1 MPNLATRLRDLTAL
15 KIAER
20 PPRGADSALAAVGRL
35 IGVDRAYVFLFD
47 AGGQSMS
54 NTQEWCAAGIA
65 AQRDRL
71 QKVPVSYYPWWMG
84 ELRSGREIR
93 LDSLADLPPE
103 AAGERALLELQEIR
117 SLLVL
122 PMTHAGRLIG
132 FAGFDQVRTAKVWR
146 EEEIA
151 VLRIVAG
158 NIAGTLAPAAAGWAG
173 NRPSGHRAGGAPR
186 SRAATSLSLRW
197 RVMLLAMS
205 MVAMVV
211 VLMAVAVYAVVSAAL
226 YTDIDRQL
234 QTRAQLLIA
243 SGSLA
248 ADPGKAI
255 EGTAYSDVNA
265 MLVNPGRSIYTANQ
279 QGQSLPIGQ
288 PERAVIRGDL
298 FMSRRTVV
306 DQRVLAIHLPNGSSL
321 LISKS
326 LQPTNE
332 VMDNLKWVLLA
343 VGGIGVVI
351 AAVAGGMVARTGLRP
366 VGRLTEAA
374 ERVARTDDLRP
385 IPVFGSDELARLTE
399 AFNAMLRGLA
409 ESRERQARLVAD
421 AGHELKT
428 PLTSLRTNVELLMAS
443 SSPGAPAVPEQELAE
458 LRADVIGQIE
468 ELSTLV
474 GDLVDLTREDNA
486 HPAAVE
492 SVDMSEVIDRSLER
506 VRRRRNDIQF
516 DIEAAGWLV
525 RGDPAGLSRA
535 VLNLLDNAAKWSPPG
550 GTVGLRLRQVD
561 PAHAELVVSDQGP
574 GIPPEERDL
583 VFERF
588 YRSTSARA
596 MPGSG
601 LGLAIVRQV
610 VVKHGGMIRIGET
623 VPGGQ
628 PPGTSFFVLLPGRPI
643 PGPRVPASAVSENAG
658 RDGDPTTADGNHPAR
673 RSVISVDSQ

>member
-1 MPNLATRLRDLTAL
+1 MPGLKQLRKKSAAPTRAT
-15 KIAER
+15 
-20 PPRGADSALAAVGRL
+20 
-35 IGVDRAYVFLFD
+35 
-47 AGGQSMS
+47 
-54 NTQEWCAAGIA
+54 
-65 AQRDRL
+65 
-71 QKVPVSYYPWWMG
+71 
-84 ELRSGREIR
+84 
-93 LDSLADLPPE
+93 
-103 AAGERALLELQEIR
+103 
-117 SLLVL
+117 
-122 PMTHAGRLIG
+122 
-132 FAGFDQVRTAKVWR
+132 
-146 EEEIA
+146 
-151 VLRIVAG
+151 
-158 NIAGTLAPAAAGWAG
+158 
-173 NRPSGHRAGGAPR
+173 
-186 SRAATSLSLRW
+186 TSLSLRW

-226 YTDIDRQL
+226 YTDIDNQL
-234 QTRAQLLIA
+234 QSRAQLLIA

-248 ADPGKAI
+248 ADPAKAI

-279 QGQSLPIGQ
+279 QGQTLPVGQ
-288 PERAVIRGDL
+288 PEKAVIRGDL
-298 FMSRRTVV
+298 FMSRRTVG
-306 DQRVLAIHLPNGSSL
+306 DQRVLAIHLPNASSL

-332 VMDNLKWVLLA
+332 VMNKLKWVLLA

-385 IPVFGSDELARLTE
+385 IPVIGSDELARLTE

-409 ESRERQARLVAD
+409 ESRDRQARLVAD

-428 PLTSLRTNVELLMAS
+428 PLTSLRTNVELLMACS
-443 SSPGAPAVPEQELAE
+443 TPGAPPIPESELAE
-458 LRADVIGQIE
+458 LRSDVIGQIE

-486 HPAAVE
+486 HGRLLDDVE
-492 SVDMSEVIDRSLER
+492 MTEVVERSLER
-506 VRRRRNDIQF
+506 VRRRRNDIHF
-516 DIEAAGWLV
+516 DVDIIGWQV
-525 RGDPAGLSRA
+525 HGDAAGLSRA

-550 GTVGLRLRQVD
+550 GTVGLRLGQVD
-561 PAHAELVVSDQGP
+561 AAHAELVVSDQGP
-574 GIPPEERDL
+574 GISPEERGL

-601 LGLAIVRQV
+601 LGLAIVKQV

-623 VPGGQ
+623 FPGGQ
-628 PPGTSFFVLLPGRPI
+628 PPGTAFHVLLPGQRTVSVYRPE
-643 PGPRVPASAVSENAG
+643 SAHSENPPRK
-658 RDGDPTTADGNHPAR
+658 RDFGPIGDSRSPLP
-673 RSVISVDSQ
+673 SVISVDS

>member
-1 MPNLATRLRDLTAL
+1 MPGLKQLR
-15 KIAER
+15 KK
-20 PPRGADSALAAVGRL
+20 SA
-35 IGVDRAYVFLFD
+35 
-47 AGGQSMS
+47 
-54 NTQEWCAAGIA
+54 
-65 AQRDRL
+65 
-71 QKVPVSYYPWWMG
+71 
-84 ELRSGREIR
+84 
-93 LDSLADLPPE
+93 
-103 AAGERALLELQEIR
+103 
-117 SLLVL
+117 
-122 PMTHAGRLIG
+122 
-132 FAGFDQVRTAKVWR
+132 
-146 EEEIA
+146 
-151 VLRIVAG
+151 
-158 NIAGTLAPAAAGWAG
+158 APA
-173 NRPSGHRAGGAPR
+173 RAT
-186 SRAATSLSLRW
+186 TSLSLRW

-226 YTDIDRQL
+226 YTDIDNQL
-234 QTRAQLLIA
+234 QSRAQLLIA

-248 ADPGKAI
+248 ADPAKAI

-279 QGQSLPIGQ
+279 QGQTLPVGK
-288 PERAVIRGDL
+288 PEKAVIRGDL
-298 FMSRRTVV
+298 FMSRRTVG
-306 DQRVLAIHLPNGSSL
+306 DQRVLAIHLPNASSL

-332 VMDNLKWVLLA
+332 VMNKLKWVLLA

-385 IPVFGSDELARLTE
+385 IPVIGSDELARLTE

-409 ESRERQARLVAD
+409 ESRDRQARLVAD

-428 PLTSLRTNVELLMAS
+428 PLTSLRTNVELLMACS
-443 SSPGAPAVPEQELAE
+443 TPGAPPIPESELAE
-458 LRADVIGQIE
+458 LRSDVIGQIE

-486 HPAAVE
+486 HGRLLEDVE
-492 SVDMSEVIDRSLER
+492 MTEVVERSLER
-506 VRRRRNDIQF
+506 VRRRRNDIHF
-516 DIEAAGWLV
+516 DVDIIGWQV
-525 RGDPAGLSRA
+525 HGDAAGLSRA

-550 GTVGLRLRQVD
+550 GTVGLRLGQVD
-561 PAHAELVVSDQGP
+561 AAHAELVVSDQGP
-574 GIPPEERDL
+574 GISPEERGL

-601 LGLAIVRQV
+601 LGLAIVKQV

-623 VPGGQ
+623 FPGGQ
-628 PPGTSFFVLLPGRPI
+628 PPGTAFHVLLPGQRTVSVYRPE
-643 PGPRVPASAVSENAG
+643 SAHSENPPRK
-658 RDGDPTTADGNHPAR
+658 RDFGPIGDSRSPLP
-673 RSVISVDSQ
+673 SVISVDS